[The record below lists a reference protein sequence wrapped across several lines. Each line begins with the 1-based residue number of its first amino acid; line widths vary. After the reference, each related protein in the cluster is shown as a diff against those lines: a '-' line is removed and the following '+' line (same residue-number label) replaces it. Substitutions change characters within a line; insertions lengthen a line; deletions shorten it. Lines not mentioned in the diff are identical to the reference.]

1 MSETNKAL
9 ARQVIEQLW
18 NQKDGAVIDQLY
30 AQNYS
35 GHTPDG
41 ELQGRAGARQHHN
54 RYITAF
60 PDTQIAID
68 DMVAEGDKVVI
79 LWTATGTHRG
89 ELAGIAPTGN
99 RVNVS
104 GSLVMRFA
112 GGQVIEEH
120 ILWDTLKLAQQI
132 GAVSQARSVAAG

>member
-30 AQNYS
+30 AQNYT

-41 ELQGRAGARQHHN
+41 ELQGHAGVRQHHN

-79 LWTATGTHRG
+79 LWTATATHRG

-120 ILWDTLKLAQQI
+120 TLWDTLKLAQQI
-132 GAVSQARSVAAG
+132 GAVGQARSVSAG